1 METIW
6 FFITLDGWL
15 FNSFLEID
23 FYWCIRIEIKTLF
36 LFYIEREQ
44 VNLPVHLNNIH
55 YKKVSWLLAHN
66 ESCDHQ
72 IYLAEAFISHVIYFC
87 NFSVYVWIKLDKKKN
102 PRHQTFYQSLN
113 VSFSILIHTYLLTM
127 QTIAKQHLYYYLG
140 LYIFYK
146 NRVVWKYI
154 LVCDILEKQFI
165 YLVQ

>member
-1 METIW
+1 M
-6 FFITLDGWL
+6 
-15 FNSFLEID
+15 NSFLEID

-55 YKKVSWLLAHN
+55 YKKVSGLLAYN

-87 NFSVYVWIKLDKKKN
+87 NFSDYVWIKLDKKKN
-102 PRHQTFYQSLN
+102 TDTKLFINHLMFPSEFNSHLFTD
-113 VSFSILIHTYLLTM
+113 M
-127 QTIAKQHLYYYLG
+127 QTIAKQQLYYYLG

-146 NRVVWKYI
+146 NRVVWKCI